1 MQVIK
6 ILDIRLDNKGYKRRW
21 AVFFCFFCLQ
31 EVEKQ
36 LSVGKK
42 QKSCGCQIH
51 NYKHGETGGRL
62 YLIWMNMKQRCYN
75 INNTEFINY
84 GGRDITI
91 CPEWAND
98 YTKFRDWA
106 VKNGYVDSLT
116 IDRIN
121 NDGNY
126 EPSNCH
132 FVTRT
137 ENNRNTRHCKI
148 NIIIANEIRSLY
160 KTGKYTQKILSKKFN
175 LCTKSISKIIRNKQ
189 WSNY

>member
-1 MQVIK
+1 MQLIE

-21 AVFFCFFCLQ
+21 AVFFCSFCLQ

-137 ENNRNTRHCKI
+137 ENNRNTMKRNPYLDDKEGEMLEQDKRLSHKRLRREHRKNIRHSL
-148 NIIIANEIRSLY
+148 NED
-160 KTGKYTQKILSKKFN
+160 
-175 LCTKSISKIIRNKQ
+175 
-189 WSNY
+189 